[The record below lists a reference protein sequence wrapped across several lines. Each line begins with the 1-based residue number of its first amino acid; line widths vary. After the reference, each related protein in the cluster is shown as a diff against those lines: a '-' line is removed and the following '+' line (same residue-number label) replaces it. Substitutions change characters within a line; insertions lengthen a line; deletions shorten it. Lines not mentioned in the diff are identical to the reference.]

1 MTWNSDQLTH
11 IADILMA
18 AAHADGDVQN
28 VENSAAREILV
39 GLAGAA
45 MPTLEAR
52 IKNFKTSTF
61 DVAKAGAALKLT
73 TSAQRRE
80 LLLLVARV
88 TESDEVH
95 DLEESDFIVGVAR
108 AIGASKEDY
117 TGLTISLEE
126 SGKPPPLPSA

>member
-11 IADILMA
+11 ITDILMA

-28 VENSAAREILV
+28 VESSVAREILV
-39 GLAGAA
+39 GLAGAS
-45 MPTLEAR
+45 MPALEAR
-52 IKNFKTSTF
+52 IKSFKASTF
-61 DVAKAGAALKLT
+61 DMTKAGAALKLT

-80 LLLLVARV
+80 LLQLVARV

-95 DLEESDFIVGVAR
+95 DLDESDFIVAVAR